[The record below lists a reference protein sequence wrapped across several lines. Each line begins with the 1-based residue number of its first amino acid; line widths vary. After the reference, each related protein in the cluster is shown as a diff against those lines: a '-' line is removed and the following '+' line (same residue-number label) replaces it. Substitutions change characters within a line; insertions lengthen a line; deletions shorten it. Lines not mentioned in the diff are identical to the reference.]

1 MGDDAEEGS
10 DAEGERETPELD
22 VSFEDVTG
30 ETELTESQEEP
41 TDRFLGEDAGS
52 RPTTE
57 VTCPRCGNDEAYWHL
72 EQTRSAD
79 ESETRFFECT
89 ECGYKWREYD

>member
-1 MGDDAEEGS
+1 MGNDHGDSEKEEEES
-10 DAEGERETPELD
+10 QLD
-22 VSFEDVTG
+22 VSFEDITG
-30 ETELTESQEEP
+30 ETELTEEQEAL
-41 TDRFLGEDAGS
+41 TDRFRGEEDES
-52 RPTTE
+52 RPTTQ

-72 EQTRSAD
+72 EQTRAAD